1 MHPKHPAI
9 EFLATLP
16 QFQLEMGVKD
26 WYLLDMR
33 NGAVV
38 SAVNSD
44 EPKYRDAI
52 ALRFPGSSEP
62 FVAELGSYL
71 DLQVME
77 AAVLMHLS
85 EEEREDSQNLANAA
99 WRRAQERDLS

>member
-16 QFQLEMGVKD
+16 QFQLKMGVKD
-26 WYLLDMR
+26 WYLFDMR
-33 NGAVV
+33 NGTVV
-38 SAVNSD
+38 SAVDSD

-52 ALRFPGSSEP
+52 ELRFSGRSEP
-62 FVAELGSYL
+62 FVTELGPYL

-77 AAVLMHLS
+77 AAVLMNLS
-85 EEEREDSQNLANAA
+85 EDERDVSQNSANAA